1 MATIAEILAQHRA
14 TQFIKAN
21 QLTQLTQPTQNM
33 QPDQPQEPQTMA
45 EMKKMKKEEKEQI
58 NGTMDEIIEK
68 IIEEKPTPNRLRE
81 ALRNYAEII
90 NNEEII

>member
-14 TQFIKAN
+14 NQFIKAN
-21 QLTQLTQPTQNM
+21 QMTVLTPNM
-33 QPDQPQEPQTMA
+33 KPDQPQETQTMA
-45 EMKKMKKEEKEQI
+45 EMKKAKKEEKEQI
-58 NGTMDEIIEK
+58 TGTMDEIIEQ

-90 NNEEII
+90 NNEELI

>member
-1 MATIAEILAQHRA
+1 MATIADILAQHRA
-14 TQFIKAN
+14 TQFIRAN
-21 QLTQLTQPTQNM
+21 QMTPNNPNM
-33 QPDQPQEPQTMA
+33 KPDQPQETQTMA

-58 NGTMDEIIEK
+58 NGTMEEIIEK